1 MLQGQREGSW
11 FHLIW
16 WLTSNQDNPYFYND
30 TYREHRDGKG
40 TSAFGNF
47 STRAVGG
54 AGGHLFSPPHILA
67 ELEAESVNKSQKKF
81 FLATILLKSKQ
92 KTSAL
97 ASKMGQIKKW
107 RQHNVLTLGIQD

>member
-54 AGGHLFSPPHILA
+54 AGGHLSFPPPHILA
-67 ELEAESVNKSQKKF
+67 ELEAEEIFPGNNSAKKQTKNFCPSLQNGSNK
-81 FLATILLKSKQ
+81 
-92 KTSAL
+92 
-97 ASKMGQIKKW
+97 KKW
-107 RQHNVLTLGIQD
+107 RQHNVLTLGIQG